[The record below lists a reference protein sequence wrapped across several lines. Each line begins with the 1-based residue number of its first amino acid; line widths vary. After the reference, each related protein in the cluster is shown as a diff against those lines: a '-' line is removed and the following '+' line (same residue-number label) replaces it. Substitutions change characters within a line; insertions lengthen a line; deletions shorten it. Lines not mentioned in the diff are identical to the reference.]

1 MEENGVSYA
10 NDRQHVTTGHAPARA
25 TFLTESTRLSFPL
38 SSSLCHPLHRLSSSH
53 LSLLSF
59 TLYPPFLSVFSSP
72 ASLYPYSS
80 SFVSFF
86 SSRNFQFL
94 SLVCHSCV
102 SSLVLFAIFI
112 SQMTFQSILNF
123 CLSMINVCRCW
134 SCNGENVKDRRRR
147 CAEDSPRCRWHYG
160 AMKLFCVFIGFPSS
174 WTFLPGDPGGWDMAI
189 CEASGFLLI
198 VLRVCIIRNVWIYY
212 ERTAYNSVSRYQSI
226 QKGSNYHS
234 IVLNCKYT

>member
-1 MEENGVSYA
+1 MEGNGVSYA

-38 SSSLCHPLHRLSSSH
+38 SFSLCHPLHRLSSSH

-59 TLYPPFLSVFSSP
+59 TLYPPFLSVFSSS
-72 ASLYPYSS
+72 ASLYPCSS

-86 SSRNFQFL
+86 CSRNFQFL

-112 SQMTFQSILNF
+112 SSMIFQSISNF
-123 CLSMINVCRCW
+123 CLSMINVGRCW
-134 SCNGENVKDRRRR
+134 SWNGENVKDRRRR
-147 CAEDSPRCRWHYG
+147 CAEGLPRCRWHCR
-160 AMKLFCVFIGFPSS
+160 AMKLFRVFIGFPSS
-174 WTFLPGDPGGWDMAI
+174 WTFLSGDPGSWDMAI
-189 CEASGFLLI
+189 CEASGFLLT
-198 VLRVCIIRNVWIYY
+198 VPRVCIIRNIWIYY
-212 ERTAYNSVSRYQSI
+212 ERTAYNSVSWYQCI
-226 QKGSNYHS
+226 QKSSNYHS